1 MHLSAPFI
9 KRPVATSL
17 LSLALLLAG
26 SVAYSV
32 LPVASLPD
40 VDFPVIGVG
49 AGIPGAS
56 PETVAS
62 SIATPLERQFGRIA
76 GVNQM
81 TSTSSLGSANVTL
94 QFDLNRDIDAASRDV
109 QAAINAARSQ
119 LPANM
124 PQNPGYRKAN
134 PADAPILILTLTSDI
149 VPKPQIYD
157 MADSILAQKIAQ
169 IQGVGQVFV
178 GGSAQPAVRVEL
190 NPMQLANNGIGLE
203 AVRTALTNANANR
216 PKGSFN
222 DAQHRW
228 QIDDNDQIFKA
239 SEYKP
244 IIVGY
249 NHQTGA
255 TVRLGDLGTVVD
267 SVSDIH
273 TAGFAGNNTSGHSGV
288 LKDAILIIIFKIP
301 GANVID
307 SVDAVLKEM
316 PRLQAE
322 IPPTIKMDVAVDR
335 TTTIRASVHDV
346 EISLLIS
353 VLLVVL
359 VVFLFLREIWATI
372 IPSIAVP
379 LSLVGTFG
387 VMYLLGYTIDNL
399 SLMALTISTG
409 FVVDDAIVV
418 IENITRY
425 LEEGMKPYEAAMR
438 GSKEI
443 GFTVLSMSTSLIA
456 VFIPILLM
464 GGIIGKLFR
473 EFAVTLS
480 VAIAVSMLVS
490 LTTTPMLC
498 ARFLK
503 ERDESRH
510 GHLYR
515 IFENGFQWVHH
526 EYNAALRWVLRHQG
540 LTLAVAIGCAFLNV
554 YLFQIVPKGFFPQQ
568 DTGRMG
574 GQTIGEQDISFPA
587 MRDKQ
592 QKLAQFVLNDPAVA
606 TVTAFAGGGRGS
618 NNTGFMFVALK
629 DPKDRPG
636 HVTAD
641 QVVNRLRGKLL
652 SVPGARTFLQA
663 QQDIQVGG
671 RGSAAQYQY
680 TLSAPDPDELNTW
693 APRLEA
699 RARSMPELR
708 DVSTDEQ
715 NHGLSE
721 TLVIDRDTA
730 ARLGITTA
738 AIDQVLYDAFG
749 QRQVSTMYT
758 GLNQYFVVMEVAPE
772 YQLSPDSLKNI
783 YIKVGST
790 GAPAAVPLLGSTAA
804 PATAATS
811 AAPATSTSTSAPSG
825 ASAAFPTSGGQLVSS
840 TTNAAGGA
848 ASSISTSTPTASSST
863 NPVASNIAAIASS
876 NNQSTTAAISSGTL
890 TGMPSGVTSLPFAVE
905 NGPST
910 AAAPSTPVTT
920 SGGATSAPGAISA
933 PGATSAPGAMV
944 PLSAIA
950 HWEEKRTSLTVNHQ
964 GQYPAVTLTFNLA
977 PNVALGDAVTAL
989 QKAEAEMGMPST
1001 VHATFQ
1007 GTAQAFQ
1014 ESLKNEPYLILAAI
1028 VAVYIVLGILYESLI
1043 HPLTILSTLPPAG
1056 VGAILALLI
1065 TGTDLSIMALIGI
1078 LLLIGIVKKNAI
1090 MMIDF
1095 ALQAEREEG
1104 LPPVEAIY
1112 QACLLRFRPIM
1123 MTTLAAMFGGL
1134 PLAIGMGVGSELRQ
1148 PLGITIVGGLLVSQA
1163 LTLFTTP
1170 VVYLFFDKLQWRV
1183 MKLHRIGSELDEPA
1197 GD

>member
-9 KRPVATSL
+9 RRPVATTL

-26 SVAYSV
+26 SVAYSI

-49 AGIPGAS
+49 AGLPGGS
-56 PETVAS
+56 PETMAS
-62 SIATPLERQFGRIA
+62 AVATPLERQFGRIA

-81 TSTSSLGSANVTL
+81 TSSSSLGSASVTL
-94 QFDLNRDIDAASRDV
+94 QFDMNRNIDAAARDV

-119 LPANM
+119 LPSYL
-124 PQNPGYRKAN
+124 PQNPSYRKAN
-134 PADAPILILTLTSDI
+134 PAEAPILILTLTSDVI
-149 VPKPQIYD
+149 PKPQVYD
-157 MADSILAQKIAQ
+157 MADSILAQRIAQ

-190 NPMQLANNGIGLE
+190 NPMQLSNNGVGLE
-203 AVRTALTNANANR
+203 AVRTALSAANANR
-216 PKGSFN
+216 PKGGFD

-239 SEYKP
+239 ADYAP

-249 NHQTGA
+249 NQQTGA
-255 TVRLGDLGTVVD
+255 SVRVGDLGTVTD

-273 TAGFAGNNTSGHSGV
+273 TAGLAGNNSPGHSGH
-288 LKDAILIIIFKIP
+288 LKDAILIVIFKIP

-307 SVDAVLKEM
+307 TVDAVLKEM

-322 IPPTIKMDVAVDR
+322 IPPTIQMNVAVDR
-335 TTTIRASVHDV
+335 TTTIRSSVHDV
-346 EISLLIS
+346 EITLIIS

-372 IPSIAVP
+372 IPSVAVP

-425 LEEGMKPYEAAMR
+425 LEEGMNPYEAAMK

-473 EFAVTLS
+473 EFAITLS
-480 VAIAVSMLVS
+480 VAIAVSLLVS

-498 ARFLK
+498 AKFLK
-503 ERDESRH
+503 QRDESRY
-510 GHLYR
+510 GRLYR
-515 IFENGFQWVHH
+515 ISEDAFQWIHH
-526 EYNAALRWVLRHQG
+526 EYNSALRWVLRHQWIM
-540 LTLAVAIGCAFLNV
+540 LTVAIGCAFLNV
-554 YLFQIVPKGFFPQQ
+554 YLFMIVPKGFFPQQ
-568 DTGRMG
+568 DTGRLG
-574 GQTIGEQDISFPA
+574 GRTRAAQDISFPA
-587 MRDKQ
+587 MAAKQ
-592 QKLAQFVLNDPAVA
+592 KQLAQMVLEDPSIQ
-606 TVTAFAGGGRGS
+606 TVTAFVGGNGPGGGGT
-618 NNTGFMFVALK
+618 NVGNMFIALK
-629 DPKDRPG
+629 PPSERPG

-641 QVVNRLRGKLL
+641 QVVNGLRRKLT
-652 SVPGARTFLQA
+652 SVSGAALFLQA

-671 RGSAAQYQY
+671 RGSDAQYQY
-680 TLSAPDPDELNTW
+680 TLSDENLTELNTW
-693 APRLEA
+693 APRLLA
-699 RARSMPELR
+699 RMRTMPELR
-708 DVSTDEQ
+708 DASTDQ
-715 NHGLSE
+715 QDQGLSE

-730 ARLGITTA
+730 SRLGISA
-738 AIDQVLYDAFG
+738 ATIDSVLYDAFG

-758 GLNQYFVVMEVAPE
+758 GLNQYFVVMEVDPK
-772 YQLSPDSLKNI
+772 YQLSPDSLDNI
-783 YIKVGST
+783 YIKASTTT
-790 GAPAAVPLLGSTAA
+790 GAAASVTTLGTTTAA
-804 PATAATS
+804 TPTATAAT
-811 AAPATSTSTSAPSG
+811 PATSTPAPTSAVSG
-825 ASAAFPTSGGQLVSS
+825 AAAVFPTSGGQLVTSS
-840 TTNAAGGA
+840 TAAGTTT
-848 ASSISTSTPTASSST
+848 TSATTASSST
-863 NPVASNIAAIASS
+863 ASTASSASTSSASNPVASNIAAIAASTGE
-876 NNQSTTAAISSGTL
+876 STTAAAIGSGTL
-890 TGMPSGVTSLPFAVE
+890 TGIASSGSSGSAAS
-905 NGPST
+905 ST
-910 AAAPSTPVTT
+910 APAGAAAGTSTASTGAPTT
-920 SGGATSAPGAISA
+920 
-933 PGATSAPGAMV
+933 GAMV

-950 HWEEKRTSLTVNHQ
+950 HWEQKRTSLAVNHQ

-989 QKAEAEMGMPST
+989 QKAQSDMGMPT
-1001 VHATFQ
+1001 NIHATFQ

-1014 ESLKNEPYLILAAI
+1014 DSLKNEPYLILAAL

-1095 ALQAEREEG
+1095 ALQAERDHG

-1134 PLAIGMGVGSELRQ
+1134 PLAIGMGVGSELRK
-1148 PLGITIVGGLLVSQA
+1148 PLGITIVGGLLVSQM

-1170 VVYLFFDKLQWRV
+1170 VVYLFFDKLQWRF
-1183 MKLHRIGSELDEPA
+1183 MKLHRVGSELEEAP

>member
-9 KRPVATSL
+9 RRPVATTL

-26 SVAYSV
+26 SVAYSI

-49 AGIPGAS
+49 AGLPGGS
-56 PETVAS
+56 PETMAS
-62 SIATPLERQFGRIA
+62 AVATPLERQFGRIA

-81 TSTSSLGSANVTL
+81 TSSSSLGSASVTL
-94 QFDLNRDIDAASRDV
+94 QFDLNRNIDAAARDV

-119 LPANM
+119 LPSYL
-124 PQNPGYRKAN
+124 PQNPSYRKAN
-134 PADAPILILTLTSDI
+134 PAEAPILILTLTSDV

-157 MADSILAQKIAQ
+157 MADSILAQKISQ
-169 IQGVGQVFV
+169 IQGVGQTFV

-190 NPMQLANNGIGLE
+190 NPMQLANNGVGLE
-203 AVRTALTNANANR
+203 AVRTALANANANR
-216 PKGSFN
+216 PKGSFD

-228 QIDDNDQIFKA
+228 QIDNNDQIFKA
-239 SEYKP
+239 VDYAP

-249 NHQTGA
+249 NQQTGA
-255 TVRLGDLGTVVD
+255 AVRVADLGTVTD

-273 TAGFAGNNTSGHSGV
+273 TAGLAGNNSPGHSGQ
-288 LKDAILIIIFKIP
+288 LKDAILIVIFKIP

-307 SVDAVLKEM
+307 TVDAVLKEL

-322 IPPTIKMDVAVDR
+322 IPPTIKMNVAVDR
-335 TTTIRASVHDV
+335 TTTIRSSVHDV
-346 EISLLIS
+346 EITLIIS

-372 IPSIAVP
+372 IPSVAVP

-425 LEEGMKPYEAAMR
+425 LEEGMNPYEAAMK

-480 VAIAVSMLVS
+480 VAIAVSLLVS

-498 ARFLK
+498 AKFLK
-503 ERDESRH
+503 QHDESRY
-510 GHLYR
+510 GRLYR
-515 IFENGFQWVHH
+515 ISENAFQWIHH
-526 EYNAALRWVLRHQG
+526 EYNSALRWVLRHQWI
-540 LTLAVAIGCAFLNV
+540 TLSVAIGCAFLNI
-554 YLFQIVPKGFFPQQ
+554 YLFMIVPKGFFPQQ
-568 DTGRMG
+568 DTGRLG
-574 GQTIGEQDISFPA
+574 GRTRAAQDISFPA
-587 MRDKQ
+587 MAAKQ
-592 QKLAQFVLNDPAVA
+592 KQLAQMVLEDPAVQ
-606 TVTAFAGGGRGS
+606 TVTAFVGGNGPGGGGT
-618 NNTGFMFVALK
+618 NVGNMFIALK
-629 DPKDRPG
+629 PLNERPG
-636 HVTAD
+636 RVTAD
-641 QVVNRLRGKLL
+641 QVVNGLRRKLT
-652 SVPGARTFLQA
+652 SVPGATLFLQA

-671 RGSAAQYQY
+671 RGSDAQYQY
-680 TLSAPDPDELNTW
+680 TLSDENLNELNTW
-693 APRLEA
+693 APQLLA
-699 RARSMPELR
+699 RMRTMPQLR
-708 DVSTDEQ
+708 DASTDQ
-715 NHGLSE
+715 QDQGLSA

-730 ARLGITTA
+730 ARLGISAST
-738 AIDQVLYDAFG
+738 IDQVLYDAFG

-758 GLNQYFVVMEVAPE
+758 GLNQYFVVMEVDPQ
-772 YQLSPDSLKNI
+772 YQLSPDSLNNI
-783 YIKVGST
+783 YIKAST
-790 GAPAAVPLLGSTAA
+790 TTGAAPSVSTLGTTTAAAAPAAA
-804 PATAATS
+804 PAA
-811 AAPATSTSTSAPSG
+811 STSAPPSAVSG
-825 ASAAFPTSGGQLVSS
+825 AAAVFATSGGQLVTSS
-840 TTNAAGGA
+840 TT
-848 ASSISTSTPTASSST
+848 SSST
-863 NPVASNIAAIASS
+863 TSTTTSTTSTTSNATDVSGNIAATAAAAGE
-876 NNQSTTAAISSGTL
+876 STTAASIASGTL
-890 TGMPSGVTSLPFAVE
+890 TGMSSSSGSSAAAFSSAGGLTSLPASAAPA
-905 NGPST
+905 GTT
-910 AAAPSTPVTT
+910 AAAN
-920 SGGATSAPGAISA
+920 
-933 PGATSAPGAMV
+933 GAMV

-950 HWEEKRTSLTVNHQ
+950 HWEEKRTSLAVNHQ

-977 PNVALGDAVTAL
+977 PNVALGEAVTAL
-989 QKAEAEMGMPST
+989 QKAQADMGMPSSI
-1001 VHATFQ
+1001 HATFQ

-1014 ESLKNEPYLILAAI
+1014 DSLKNEPYLILAAL

-1095 ALQAEREEG
+1095 ALQAERDHG

-1134 PLAIGMGVGSELRQ
+1134 PLAIGMGVGSELRK
-1148 PLGITIVGGLLVSQA
+1148 PLGITIVGGLLVSQL

-1183 MKLHRIGSELDEPA
+1183 MKLHRIGSELEEAP

>member
-17 LSLALLLAG
+17 LSIALLLAG
-26 SVAYSV
+26 SIAYSV

-49 AGIPGAS
+49 AGLPGAS

-62 SIATPLERQFGRIA
+62 AVATPLERQFGRIA

-119 LPANM
+119 LPAYM

-149 VPKPQIYD
+149 IPKPQIYD

-169 IQGVGQVFV
+169 IAGVGQVFV

-190 NPMQLANNGIGLE
+190 NPLQLANNGIGLE
-203 AVRTALTNANANR
+203 AVRTALTNANSNR

-222 DAQHRW
+222 DGQNRW
-228 QIDDNDQIFKA
+228 QIEDNDQIFKA

-244 IIVGY
+244 VIVGY
-249 NHQTGA
+249 NRQTGA
-255 TVRLGDLGTVVD
+255 TVRLGDLGEVVD

-273 TAGFAGNNTSGHSGV
+273 TAGFAGNNTSGHSGT

-307 SVDAVLKEM
+307 TVDAVLKEM

-322 IPPTIKMDVAVDR
+322 IPPAIQMSVAVDR
-335 TTTIRASVHDV
+335 TTTIRASVRDV

-359 VVFLFLREIWATI
+359 VVFMFLREIWATI

-503 ERDESRH
+503 QRDESRH
-510 GHLYR
+510 GRLYR
-515 IFENGFQWVHH
+515 LFENGFQWIHY
-526 EYNAALRWVLRHQG
+526 EYNSALRWVLRHQG

-554 YLFQIVPKGFFPQQ
+554 YLFKIVPKGFFPQQ

-592 QKLAQFVLNDPAVA
+592 QKLAQMVLNDPAVA

-629 DPKDRPG
+629 DPDKRPG
-636 HVTAD
+636 HVSAD
-641 QVVNRLRGKLL
+641 QVVGRLRGKLL

-680 TLSAPDPDELNTW
+680 TLSDPDVDELNTW

-699 RARSMPELR
+699 KARTMPELR

-721 TLVIDRDTA
+721 TLVINRDTA
-730 ARLGITTA
+730 ARLGLTTA

-772 YQLSPDSLKNI
+772 YQLSPDSLNNI
-783 YIKVGST
+783 YIKTGST
-790 GAPAAVPLLGSTAA
+790 GASPSVPLLGSTVAA
-804 PATAATS
+804 PATAVPPTA
-811 AAPATSTSTSAPSG
+811 STSASSSPTTTTGSSG
-825 ASAAFPTSGGQLVSS
+825 AAAAFPTSGGQLISS
-840 TTNAAGGA
+840 NSNAGGSSSGLAA
-848 ASSISTSTPTASSST
+848 ASSATGTTSAISTTTPAASSGA
-863 NPVASNIAAIASS
+863 NPVASNIAAIAAA
-876 NNQSTTAAISSGTL
+876 NNESPSAAAIGSGTL

-905 NGPST
+905 NISSGTPA
-910 AAAPSTPVTT
+910 AAAPA
-920 SGGATSAPGAISA
+920 ATAS
-933 PGATSAPGAMV
+933 GAMV

-989 QKAEAEMGMPST
+989 QRAQAEMGMPST

-1104 LPPVEAIY
+1104 LAPVEAIY

-1148 PLGITIVGGLLVSQA
+1148 PLGITIVGGLLVSQL

-1183 MKLHRIGSELDEPA
+1183 MKLHRIGSELEEPS